1 MAGVTGRSGSLL
13 PSDAPARLSPT
24 RGSASSR
31 LAGPITHGRALGSRA
46 GGRGSTAA
54 AAAASSAASTTG
66 TGIDYLDATHG
77 TGCLVCGLDNDHA
90 NILLCERCNDEYH
103 TYCLRPALNSVPEGD
118 WFCDLCKPFHLNDI
132 DDGLSEMVTALSP
145 TFTSRFGE
153 IVWAQGGVGFGWWPA
168 CIYDPRLTQGG
179 ARQLA
184 KKNVGKKH
192 LVYFF
197 ECHDAPFAVMGDS
210 KLCQWEEGL
219 MEEYNLGK
227 TARSTGKNRGTIFD
241 RALQAAL
248 IEVSKP
254 TDQRMEWNHQNPPLV
269 LSPPRPTAAVLAG
282 RKRASSASGS
292 DIGAT
297 ATGGFNRKN
306 SRGIIKT
313 ASPQG
318 RGRSPNRANAEKF
331 LTFCSKTTEST
342 ELYCKVLKWC
352 GGEAKGPSSIT
363 TDAGSENTVTTPS
376 HLVMSIG
383 FVSLP
388 SSSRGSATF
397 ADIRKTMESELDVST
412 LSPQWQFYVP
422 KLGPVSAKQEDS
434 RGPVLEFLQSTTTD
448 RRLGDGTIGN
458 PLRIFITP
466 TS

>member
-1 MAGVTGRSGSLL
+1 MHRGLSDSGSTFRTSLCRLTRSCL
-13 PSDAPARLSPT
+13 PAPHP
-24 RGSASSR
+24 
-31 LAGPITHGRALGSRA
+31 
-46 GGRGSTAA
+46 
-54 AAAASSAASTTG
+54 
-66 TGIDYLDATHG
+66 
-77 TGCLVCGLDNDHA
+77 HA
-90 NILLCERCNDEYH
+90 
-103 TYCLRPALNSVPEGD
+103 
-118 WFCDLCKPFHLNDI
+118 
-132 DDGLSEMVTALSP
+132 
-145 TFTSRFGE
+145 
-153 IVWAQGGVGFGWWPA
+153 GGVGFGWWPA

-197 ECHDAPFAVMGDS
+197 ECHEAPFAVMGDS

-227 TARSTGKNRGTIFD
+227 TARSTGKNRGTIFE

-269 LSPPRPTAAVLAG
+269 LSPPRPAATVLAG

-292 DIGAT
+292 DVGTT
-297 ATGGFNRKN
+297 ATSAGFNPKKPRN
-306 SRGIIKT
+306 TKT

-318 RGRSPNRANAEKF
+318 RGSSPNRANAEKF
-331 LTFCSKTTEST
+331 LTSCSKPLLGQQATEST

-352 GGEAKGPSSIT
+352 GGEKKGSTT
-363 TDAGSENTVTTPS
+363 TDVGSENIMITPS
-376 HLVMSIG
+376 HLVMSVG

-388 SSSRGSATF
+388 SSSRASATF
-397 ADIRKTMESELDVST
+397 ADIRKTIESELDAST
-412 LSPQWQFYVP
+412 LPPQWQFYVP

-434 RGPVLEFLQSTTTD
+434 RGPVLTFLQSTTTD

-466 TS
+466 PARSS

>member
-1 MAGVTGRSGSLL
+1 MLL
-13 PSDAPARLSPT
+13 VLKPLLLTPHVQSYAV
-24 RGSASSR
+24 
-31 LAGPITHGRALGSRA
+31 RA
-46 GGRGSTAA
+46 
-54 AAAASSAASTTG
+54 
-66 TGIDYLDATHG
+66 
-77 TGCLVCGLDNDHA
+77 
-90 NILLCERCNDEYH
+90 
-103 TYCLRPALNSVPEGD
+103 
-118 WFCDLCKPFHLNDI
+118 DLCKPFHLNDI
-132 DDGLSEMVTALSP
+132 DDGLNEMVTALSP

-269 LSPPRPTAAVLAG
+269 LSPPRPTAAVMAG

-292 DIGAT
+292 DIGA
-297 ATGGFNRKN
+297 APASVGFNPKKA
-306 SRGIIKT
+306 RGSSSSSSKA

-318 RGRSPNRANAEKF
+318 RGKSPNRKNAEKF
-331 LTFCSKTTEST
+331 LTSCSKLPPQTPEST
-342 ELYCKVLKWC
+342 ELFFKVMKWC
-352 GGEAKGPSSIT
+352 GGEKKQGHIT
-363 TDAGSENTVTTPS
+363 TDAESENTMITPS

-397 ADIRKTMESELDVST
+397 ADIRKAMESELDAST
-412 LSPQWQFYVP
+412 LPPQWQFYVP

-434 RGPVLEFLQSTTTD
+434 RGPVLKFLQSTTTD

-458 PLRIFITP
+458 PLRVFITS

>member
-1 MAGVTGRSGSLL
+1 MRWLQPSHRRSLL
-13 PSDAPARLSPT
+13 ASGRLFGPKVRYFNASWFTFRTSLCRSCLPT
-24 RGSASSR
+24 PHS
-31 LAGPITHGRALGSRA
+31 
-46 GGRGSTAA
+46 
-54 AAAASSAASTTG
+54 
-66 TGIDYLDATHG
+66 
-77 TGCLVCGLDNDHA
+77 HA
-90 NILLCERCNDEYH
+90 
-103 TYCLRPALNSVPEGD
+103 
-118 WFCDLCKPFHLNDI
+118 
-132 DDGLSEMVTALSP
+132 
-145 TFTSRFGE
+145 
-153 IVWAQGGVGFGWWPA
+153 GGVGFGWWPA

-197 ECHDAPFAVMGDS
+197 ECHEAPFAVMGNS

-219 MEEYNLGK
+219 MEEYTLGK
-227 TARSTGKNRGTIFD
+227 TARSTGKNRGTIFE

-269 LSPPRPTAAVLAG
+269 LSPPRPAATVLAG

-292 DIGAT
+292 DVGTT
-297 ATGGFNRKN
+297 ATSGFNPKRP
-306 SRGIIKT
+306 RTTKT

-318 RGRSPNRANAEKF
+318 RGNSPNRANAEKF
-331 LTFCSKTTEST
+331 LSSCSKPLLGQQATEST

-352 GGEAKGPSSIT
+352 GGEKKGSTT
-363 TDAGSENTVTTPS
+363 TDVGSENTMITPS
-376 HLVMSIG
+376 HLVMSVG

-397 ADIRKTMESELDVST
+397 ADIRKTIEKELDAST
-412 LSPQWQFYVP
+412 LPPQWQFYVP

-434 RGPVLEFLQSTTTD
+434 HGPVLTFLQSTTTD

-466 TS
+466 PARSS